1 MAIVFSFDS
10 TQTSALLNFFTELS
24 IRAGRYILLPLL
36 FFSMTIAVCELYETK
51 KLFSTVMRVVLI
63 GLSVSALLVM
73 VGLVSVIFVK
83 LPRIPI
89 SVEKV
94 SATNNLD
101 IANNILKIFPYN
113 GIQGLLDGI
122 FLLPLYVFA
131 GFAGAGFASD
141 KIKSKPAFSLFDSL
155 SKVCYQILC
164 FFTDIIAVGMVAIT
178 CSWSI
183 TFFDIIKSGTFNGLF
198 ILLTI
203 DFFVVIGGIL
213 PLMLRLFIKEVHP
226 YKVLY
231 ASISSILAA
240 FFSGDANFVIPL
252 NIRHLHESLGVRR
265 RSGTITLPVFSTF
278 VRSGSAMIIA
288 ISFIVVLR
296 SYSSLSI
303 SLIDISWIAGAAFLI
318 SFCLGGLP
326 TGGSFIALTVLCSLY
341 GRGFEAG
348 YLLLKP
354 AAGIICSFAAAIDA
368 TVSIFCSYLI
378 AHDQKM
384 LEHKEIIYYI

>member
-1 MAIVFSFDS
+1 MAMVFSFDS
-10 TQTSALLNFFTELS
+10 TQASAILNFFIELF
-24 IRAGRYILLPLL
+24 IRAGRYMLLPLL

-51 KLFSTVMRVVLI
+51 KLLSTVMHILVI
-63 GLSVSALLVM
+63 GLSVSALLVIL
-73 VGLVSVIFVK
+73 GLVSVIFVR

-94 SATNNLD
+94 SATTNLN

-113 GIQGLLDGI
+113 GIQGLLDGV
-122 FLLPLYVFA
+122 FLLPMYIFA

-141 KIKSKPAFSLFDSL
+141 KIKAKAAFSLFDSL

-164 FFTDIIAVGMVAIT
+164 FFTDIIAVGMIAIT
-178 CSWSI
+178 CSWTI
-183 TFFDIIKSGTFNGLF
+183 TFFDIIQSGTFNGLF

-203 DFFVVIGGIL
+203 DFFVVIGGVL
-213 PLMLRLFIKEVHP
+213 PLMLRVIIKEIHP

-231 ASISSILAA
+231 ASITSILAA
-240 FFSGDANFVIPL
+240 FFSGDANFVLPL

-265 RSGTITLPVFSTF
+265 RSGSITLPIFSTF

-303 SLIDISWIAGAAFLI
+303 SFIDILWIAGTSFII
-318 SFCLGGLP
+318 SFCLGHIP
-326 TGGSFIALTVLCSLY
+326 SGGSFVALTLLCSMY

-368 TVSIFCSYLI
+368 TVAIFCSYLI
-378 AHDQKM
+378 AHSQKL
-384 LEHKEIIYYI
+384 LEHKEVIYYI